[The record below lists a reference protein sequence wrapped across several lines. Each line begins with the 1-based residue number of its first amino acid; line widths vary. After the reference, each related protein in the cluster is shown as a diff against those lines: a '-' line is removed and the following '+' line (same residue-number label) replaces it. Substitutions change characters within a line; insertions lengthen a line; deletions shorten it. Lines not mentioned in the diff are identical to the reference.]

1 MQSPKFRAE
10 DCWIVTN
17 NQERELNA
25 ENTDLAREKLRQ
37 PPGSVAPQ
45 KNKFWGN
52 TEWSPAQTITYPLPT
67 KPGCRR

>member
-37 PPGSVAPQ
+37 PPGSVAP
-45 KNKFWGN
+45 
-52 TEWSPAQTITYPLPT
+52 
-67 KPGCRR
+67 